1 LLYQLS
7 YASAVDVPDSRN
19 TRKKGTFLVY
29 RESGK
34 AFRVF
39 LAIHRGETDLS
50 TPVVENGSAFAVYAG
65 PSAKYNHS
73 RRAGSCLKAR
83 VHALP
88 GEVAHDYG

>member
-1 LLYQLS
+1 
-7 YASAVDVPDSRN
+7 
-19 TRKKGTFLVY
+19 
-29 RESGK
+29 
-34 AFRVF
+34 

-88 GEVAHDYG
+88 GEVAHDHG